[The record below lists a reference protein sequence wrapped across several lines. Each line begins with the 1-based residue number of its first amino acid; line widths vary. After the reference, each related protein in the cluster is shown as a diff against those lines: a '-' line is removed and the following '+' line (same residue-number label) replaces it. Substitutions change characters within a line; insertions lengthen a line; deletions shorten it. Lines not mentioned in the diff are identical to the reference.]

1 MMPEEAEFDY
11 KQLDDLI
18 CSRIRLA
25 ILSVLV
31 SVPEADFKFLKSKTK
46 ATDGNLSVH
55 LKKLEDAEYLK
66 VDKAFVDRKPKTTYK
81 LSLKGKKAFKEYV
94 KRLESLLN

>member
-1 MMPEEAEFDY
+1 MGKEADFDY

-25 ILSVLV
+25 IISVLV
-31 SVPEADFKFLKSKTK
+31 SVTRADFKFLKMQTK

-55 LKKLEDAEYLK
+55 LKKLEEADYLE
-66 VDKAFVDRKPKTTYK
+66 VTKAFVDRKPNTTYT
-81 LSLKGKKAFKEYV
+81 LSKKGKKAFMEYV
-94 KRLESLLN
+94 KRLEGMLK